1 MRTRGAAFAWLVLR
15 LEPLFTQGLPLQSQ
29 QPLFR
34 AVLEQLVCLDEVW
47 TRHLGD
53 EAPLLLPI
61 RRQLA
66 QRLELA
72 VQDHAPAAGMSG
84 VIAQVRHATSQLLK
98 PEAVV
103 DNEKDANKLLRTLQE
118 QARSLCAWWLRQN
131 ATDLRALRLNRT
143 LNWLV
148 LSGYPDAD
156 SERITALRGPAPDK
170 LKRYKE
176 RFAQGHYADLILELE
191 TSLAGAMFWFDGL
204 HMLWQCLEA
213 LQAEQA
219 MTELEVTFALLLQRL
234 PDLPSFCFHDG
245 VSFADAASRDWI
257 TQQVSR
263 RLQIPEPAAV
273 MIDAEAEPWEI
284 ALQAV
289 APRLRKDG
297 LKAAIHELKKACTP
311 LAASARDFIGGLP
324 RRGCVYKPASTSW
337 RRSSSNIWTTNCN
350 TQVLNVGSRNWPF
363 R

>member
-1 MRTRGAAFAWLVLR
+1 MRFSSEYECLESELAKAQSIHGSSQPDWRKVLETSELMLRHQSKDLRSAVWLTWALHQCESYTGLLAGLGLLRYLCEHHWSVVYPEKMRTRGAAFAWLVLR

-131 ATDLRALRLNRT
+131 ATDLRALRLT
-143 LNWLV
+143 
-148 LSGYPDAD
+148 
-156 SERITALRGPAPDK
+156 
-170 LKRYKE
+170 
-176 RFAQGHYADLILELE
+176 
-191 TSLAGAMFWFDGL
+191 
-204 HMLWQCLEA
+204 
-213 LQAEQA
+213 
-219 MTELEVTFALLLQRL
+219 
-234 PDLPSFCFHDG
+234 
-245 VSFADAASRDWI
+245 
-257 TQQVSR
+257 
-263 RLQIPEPAAV
+263 
-273 MIDAEAEPWEI
+273 
-284 ALQAV
+284 
-289 APRLRKDG
+289 
-297 LKAAIHELKKACTP
+297 
-311 LAASARDFIGGLP
+311 
-324 RRGCVYKPASTSW
+324 
-337 RRSSSNIWTTNCN
+337 
-350 TQVLNVGSRNWPF
+350 
-363 R
+363 